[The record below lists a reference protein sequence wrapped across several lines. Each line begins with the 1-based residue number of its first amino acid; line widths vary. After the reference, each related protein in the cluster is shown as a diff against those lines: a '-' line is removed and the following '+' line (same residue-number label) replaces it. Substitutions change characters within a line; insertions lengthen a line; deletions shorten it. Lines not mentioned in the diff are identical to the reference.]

1 MNSFTLT
8 TQNTCKMLRKANSS
22 LTTIK
27 LNDSDI
33 KLIENSKILTST
45 INPIKPNKNDNSK
58 DTFNYHS
65 YLNQYNI
72 TMPSISENGIKTKD
86 NPLVETAKT
95 IFTQMK
101 SFMNLNKYQLK
112 WDKSSLPR
120 LLMQESSKK
129 PNRFLEI
136 DDCRNASD
144 LNSEITFVKD
154 NFEED
159 LSFQDDSL
167 QSCQNFVNEQKRSKL
182 KRSETL
188 SSAELK
194 DYLDEVK
201 TLTSAQDENDD
212 FLSCFK

>member
-22 LTTIK
+22 LNTIK

-65 YLNQYNI
+65 YLNQYDI

-167 QSCQNFVNEQKRSKL
+167 QSRQNFVNEQKRSKL

-194 DYLDEVK
+194 DYLDKVK
-201 TLTSAQDENDD
+201 TLTSPQDENDD
-212 FLSCFK
+212 ILSCFK

>member
-1 MNSFTLT
+1 
-8 TQNTCKMLRKANSS
+8 MLRKANSS
-22 LTTIK
+22 LNTIK

-65 YLNQYNI
+65 YLNQYDI

-86 NPLVETAKT
+86 NPLVETAKN

>member
-1 MNSFTLT
+1 
-8 TQNTCKMLRKANSS
+8 MLRKANSS
-22 LTTIK
+22 LNTIK

-65 YLNQYNI
+65 YLNQYDI

-188 SSAELK
+188 STVELQN
-194 DYLDEVK
+194 YLDKVK

>member
-22 LTTIK
+22 LTSIK
-27 LNDSDI
+27 LKDSDI
-33 KLIENSKILTST
+33 KVIENAKILTST
-45 INPIKPNKNDNSK
+45 INPVKPNKKDDSK
-58 DTFNYHS
+58 DSFNYHS
-65 YLNQYNI
+65 YLNHYDI

-101 SFMNLNKYQLK
+101 SFMDLNKYQLK
-112 WDKSSLPR
+112 LDKSTLPR
-120 LLMQESSKK
+120 LLMLESSKK
-129 PNRFLEI
+129 PNRFFKI

-159 LSFQDDSL
+159 LSFQDDFS
-167 QSCQNFVNEQKRSKL
+167 QNSQNPISNHPALRRSK
-182 KRSETL
+182 TL
-188 SSAELK
+188 STVELQN
-194 DYLDEVK
+194 YLDEVK
-201 TLTSAQDENDD
+201 TLTSTQDENDD

>member
-1 MNSFTLT
+1 
-8 TQNTCKMLRKANSS
+8 MLRKANSS
-22 LTTIK
+22 LNTIK

-65 YLNQYNI
+65 YLNQYDI